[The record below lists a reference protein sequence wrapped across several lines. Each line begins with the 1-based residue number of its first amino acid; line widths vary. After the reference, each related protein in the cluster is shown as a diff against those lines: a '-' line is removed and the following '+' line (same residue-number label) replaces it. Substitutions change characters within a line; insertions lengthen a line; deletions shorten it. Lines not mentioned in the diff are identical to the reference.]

1 LQLRG
6 LLECQLL
13 TQVIEA
19 SNNLF
24 RDDFSFNVKETR
36 KITRDDIKEESTKEP
51 WTFLDGKKVQMKD
64 WKVM

>member
-1 LQLRG
+1 LQPRG

-24 RDDFSFNVKETR
+24 RDELSFNVTETR
-36 KITRDDIKEESTKEP
+36 KNIRDDTNEESTVE
-51 WTFLDGKKVQMKD
+51 KD
-64 WKVM
+64 QRYSWMERRFNEKTGR